1 MHVEVAG
8 IVLNSR
14 VQSIAE
20 LKTLICGL
28 KSLHPNPSRDN
39 QGCCV
44 LLCVDAC
51 MYAYMCMHERGRY
64 IPNYVT
70 PHLVGFQDVS
80 ANSIK
85 KN

>member
-1 MHVEVAG
+1 MWSSDCSWGWGVAG
-8 IVLNSR
+8 ILLNSR

-20 LKTLICGL
+20 LKILIFGL

-44 LLCVDAC
+44 PVCVDTCICAC
-51 MYAYMCMHERGRY
+51 MCMSERGRY

-70 PHLVGFQDVS
+70 PHLVGF
-80 ANSIK
+80 
-85 KN
+85 